1 MNKMTGI
8 ILIIV
13 GALIFI
19 GGIFVYSNSKKPVEQ
34 IKSNNELEKVIEM
47 AIADGVLTKNERKI
61 IRQTATANG
70 LVYDDVIADVEKQIS
85 EQKTD
90 SETEIID
97 YKKKKGDDF
106 EKFIIQKFNSKYY
119 RIKEW
124 AGDKYVNG
132 VYAETT
138 PQPDILLELKYKKD
152 SAKFWVECK
161 WRQNSDTKSIQFAS
175 EKQFDRY
182 KNYQKERNIPVF
194 VAIGLGGKPSSP
206 EKLFIVPLY
215 ALKYNYV
222 YLDYL
227 SKFEKDVNSDFFFSN
242 KTQELK

>member
-8 ILIIV
+8 ILMII
-13 GALIFI
+13 GILIFVI
-19 GGIFVYSNSKKPVEQ
+19 GVIAYSTSKKPNEK
-34 IKSNNELEKVIEM
+34 IANNNELEKVIEM
-47 AIADGVLTKNERKI
+47 AIADGVLTDNERKLI
-61 IRQTATANG
+61 KQTASVND
-70 LVYDDVIADVEKQIS
+70 LNYDEIIVDVEKQIS
-85 EQKTD
+85 ELKTD

-97 YKKKKGDDF
+97 VKKKNGDDF
-106 EKFIIQKFNSKYY
+106 EKFIVQKFDKKYF

-138 PQPDILLELKYKKD
+138 PQPDILLEFHHKKD

-161 WRQNSDTKSIQFAS
+161 WRQNSNTKSIQFAS
-175 EKQFDRY
+175 EKQFERY

-194 VAIGLGGKPSSP
+194 VAIGLGGKASSP
-206 EKLFIVPLY
+206 EQLFIVPLSE
-215 ALKYNYV
+215 LKYNYV

-227 SKFEKDVNSDFFFSN
+227 SKFEKNVNSDFFFDS
-242 KTQELK
+242 KTNVLK